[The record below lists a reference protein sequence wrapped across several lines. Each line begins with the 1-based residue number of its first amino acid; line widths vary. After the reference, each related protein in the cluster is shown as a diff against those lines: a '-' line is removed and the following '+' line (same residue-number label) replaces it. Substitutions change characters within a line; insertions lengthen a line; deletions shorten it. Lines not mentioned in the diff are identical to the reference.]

1 MSKIKSALEIAMEKV
16 GKIGEPTEEERLKWK
31 YAPEGERLAA
41 KYLKENSN
49 LLTKL
54 SQYQENGRKYIIE
67 SAAGVLI
74 RHISLPNSD
83 VAKRNNRKAMD
94 GLKVLKSDKV
104 GVENV
109 YSKIRHVFNHYA
121 EQGEQQR
128 QQAYQS
134 LKTEFEAK
142 LQQEAQQQL
151 SPLMGVKADVEKHPQ
166 FQQER
171 RRIETQLDSQYLNL
185 LSDYKREL
193 SDIA

>member
-83 VAKRNNRKAMD
+83 VAKRNNTSEPFGRPEIIDSITGFVEGPSLSGNGKTLYFHKKD
-94 GLKVLKSDKV
+94 G
-104 GVENV
+104 
-109 YSKIRHVFNHYA
+109 SKHSI
-121 EQGEQQR
+121 
-128 QQAYQS
+128 
-134 LKTEFEAK
+134 
-142 LQQEAQQQL
+142 
-151 SPLMGVKADVEKHPQ
+151 
-166 FQQER
+166 
-171 RRIETQLDSQYLNL
+171 
-185 LSDYKREL
+185 YKISRE
-193 SDIA
+193 